1 MKHEKKIDHNG
12 KDTSVP
18 TQTDTKALLKSVYLY
33 DSEVKLIH
41 INIENLKRLGFIDTS
56 EHIRQ
61 LEEKIQRMQAEKIAV
76 TKAIERISDIV
87 ARMIFN
93 ARYNLGYTWNE
104 ITSDVVRMSN
114 RNAHMIHDKAMPE
127 FEKLLA
133 EELSHENNEILS
145 CGAEL
150 L

>member
-12 KDTSVP
+12 KATSVP

-87 ARMIFN
+87 A
-93 ARYNLGYTWNE
+93 
-104 ITSDVVRMSN
+104 
-114 RNAHMIHDKAMPE
+114 HMIHDKAMPE

>member
-1 MKHEKKIDHNG
+1 MTEAKRKK
-12 KDTSVP
+12 
-18 TQTDTKALLKSVYLY
+18 LLDEVHCY
-33 DSEVKLIH
+33 DSEIALIL
-41 INIENLKRLGFIDTS
+41 INIDNLKRLGFMDTS
-56 EHIRQ
+56 EHIKQ
-61 LEEKIQRMQAEKIAV
+61 LERKIKRLQFEKLAV
-76 TKAIERISDIV
+76 SKAIARISDIV